1 MLKNKTRKLTKKHG
15 KKRASFMKHHA
26 SKKKHTYT
34 KKQCDYVSTVDPR
47 VFGPE
52 LWRSLHRIAQ
62 NYPDNPSEDTQKHA
76 VAFLESLPYMLPCSH
91 CGCDFLLYLE
101 ENNLKKMCSSKK
113 NLVKFLVDAHNRVS
127 NHLDP
132 NKKQWTVEEA
142 NRVYSKERVCIAGK
156 PIWKVCKMEKEPYE
170 KYVN

>member
-1 MLKNKTRKLTKKHG
+1 MANNKTKKHTKKHA

-26 SKKKHTYT
+26 TKKKHKYST
-34 KKQCDYVSTVDPR
+34 KKKCDYVSTVDPR

-52 LWRSLHRIAQ
+52 LWRSLHRIAH
-62 NYPDNPSEDTQKHA
+62 NYPETPSQETQKHA
-76 VAFLESLPYMLPCSH
+76 IAFLDALPYMLPCAH

-101 ENNLKKMCSSKK
+101 ENDLKQVCSNRENLI
-113 NLVKFLVDAHNRVS
+113 KFLVDAHNRVS
-127 NHLDP
+127 AHLDP

-142 NRVYSKERVCIAGK
+142 KKVYSKERVCIHKK

-170 KYVN
+170 RY